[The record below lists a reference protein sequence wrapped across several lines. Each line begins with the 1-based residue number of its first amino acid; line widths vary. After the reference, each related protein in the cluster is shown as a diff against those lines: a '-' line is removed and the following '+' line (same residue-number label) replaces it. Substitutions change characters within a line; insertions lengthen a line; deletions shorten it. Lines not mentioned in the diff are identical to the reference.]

1 MRATLLVFSCLVSL
15 CASVSASAQQAAP
28 PAAVSPVASAQPDAG
43 PTDTSLPY
51 LIATP
56 PGHAPDQPSRLVVV
70 LPPGTQ
76 SEEIARAT
84 MDRSFGTALASR
96 GFVVVMPYS
105 PDGRTPLDGDDVGDV
120 FGRISSE
127 MRVTSN
133 QAIIV
138 GIQNGARAAFEF
150 AVGHPDRATGL
161 MLMPGMPPRDWAAG
175 EDRKRMIDS
184 LRGIPVA
191 MFVGSEDARWRDEM
205 QPLAR
210 DLNAAGIACSLT
222 VVKGDGHALSSLTTN
237 RIVDTLHRLSLLSA
251 GATPE
256 KEVGIMLDAWHDAA
270 ARADE
275 NAYFAHFADESS
287 IFMGTDATERWTAT
301 EFRAWAKPYF
311 DRRRAWS
318 FKVVERHTYL
328 SPDETTAWFDEV
340 LDTPNMGPCRG
351 SGVAV
356 KRDDTWKIAHYNL
369 TVPVP
374 NAILD
379 KVVEMVAEEL
389 KNPTPPTPQTP
400 PPADGH

>member
-1 MRATLLVFSCLVSL
+1 MRITLPAITCLALSCGPMGVFAQQPAPAAATS
-15 CASVSASAQQAAP
+15 AAATQPDTASAS
-28 PAAVSPVASAQPDAG
+28 
-43 PTDTSLPY
+43 TPY

-56 PGHAPDQPSRLVVV
+56 PDHASDRPARLVII

-76 SEEIARAT
+76 SEGIARAA
-84 MDRSFGTALASR
+84 MDRSFGAALATRGFIVAMPYSTDGRTALA
-96 GFVVVMPYS
+96 GE
-105 PDGRTPLDGDDVGDV
+105 DVGSV
-120 FGRISSE
+120 FNRIAAE
-127 MRVTSN
+127 NQVTSN
-133 QAIIV
+133 QTLIV

-150 AVGHPDRATGL
+150 AVAHPDRVTGL

-175 EDRKRMIDS
+175 EDRARMLAS
-184 LRGIPVA
+184 LRNIPIA

-210 DLNAAGIACSLT
+210 DLTAAGIACSLT
-222 VVKGDGHALSSLTTN
+222 VLEGDGHALPSLTPD
-237 RIVDTLHRLSLLSA
+237 RIADSLHRLGLLSA
-251 GATPE
+251 GVTPE
-256 KEVGIMLDAWHDAA
+256 SEVGSMLDAWHDAA

-275 NAYFAHFADESS
+275 NAYFAHFADADS

-311 DRRRAWS
+311 DRGRAWA

-328 SPDETTAWFDEV
+328 SPDETIAWFDEV

-351 SGVAV
+351 TGVAV
-356 KRDDTWKIAHYNL
+356 LRNGTWKVAHYNL

-379 KVVEMVAEEL
+379 RVVEMVAEEL
-389 KNPTPPTPQTP
+389 KNPTPPAP
-400 PPADGH
+400 PPADGQ

>member
-1 MRATLLVFSCLVSL
+1 MRVTLQAITCLALVCGPTGAL
-15 CASVSASAQQAAP
+15 AQQASP
-28 PAAVSPVASAQPDAG
+28 PAASSPVATDQPHAAPAD
-43 PTDTSLPY
+43 PTTPY

-56 PGHAPDQPSRLVVV
+56 HDHAPDRPAHLVIV

-76 SEEIARAT
+76 SEEIARST
-84 MDRSFGTALASR
+84 MDRLFGASLAAR
-96 GFVVVMPYS
+96 GFVVVMPYAPDTRS
-105 PDGRTPLDGDDVGDV
+105 PLTGEDVAAIHARVAADHPAA
-120 FGRISSE
+120 SSKAC
-127 MRVTSN
+127 V
-133 QAIIV
+133 V

-150 AVGHPDRATGL
+150 TVAHPDRVTGL
-161 MLMPGMPPRDWAAG
+161 MLMPGMPPRDWAGG
-175 EDRKRMIDS
+175 EGRARMIES
-184 LRGIPVA
+184 LRPIPVS

-210 DLNAAGIACSLT
+210 DLTAAGISCSIT
-222 VVKGDGHALSSLTTN
+222 VVEGDGHALPSLTPD
-237 RIVDTLHRLSLLSA
+237 RVGGALDRLVLLSV
-251 GATPE
+251 GTTPE
-256 KEVGIMLDAWHDAA
+256 KEVGLMLDAWHDAA

-275 NAYFAHFADESS
+275 NAYFAHFADADS

-311 DRRRAWS
+311 DRGRAWA

-328 SPDETTAWFDEV
+328 SPDESIAWFDEV

-356 KRDDTWKIAHYNL
+356 RRDGVWKVAHYNL
-369 TVPVP
+369 TLPVP

-389 KNPTPPTPQTP
+389 KNPTPPP
-400 PPADGH
+400 PKP